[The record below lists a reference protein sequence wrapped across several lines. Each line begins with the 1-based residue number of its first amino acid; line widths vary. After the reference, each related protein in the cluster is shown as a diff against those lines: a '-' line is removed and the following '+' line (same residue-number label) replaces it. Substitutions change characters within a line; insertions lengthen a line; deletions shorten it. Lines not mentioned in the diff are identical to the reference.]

1 MIESSIIAGLV
12 GGISRLAPE
21 VVKIFSKKTDQA
33 HELALLK
40 AEMEFAKI
48 RGEIDMKKTEAS
60 MTISELDAIGK
71 AFQEQST
78 TAAQGG
84 KFVSAISALVRPLV
98 TYWFMTLYS
107 LVKVTTMYSGLAE
120 GGSWKEIVV
129 ANWTNDDM
137 SLLTMILS
145 FYFVGR
151 VYDRVKKP
159 Q

>member
-33 HELALLK
+33 HELALLQ

-60 MTISELDAIGK
+60 MTISELDAIGR

-98 TYWFMTLYS
+98 TYWFVTLYS
-107 LVKVTTMYSGLAE
+107 MVKIATMVQGLQA
-120 GGSWKEIVV
+120 GNNWKEVLIQ
-129 ANWTNDDM
+129 NWTVDDM

-145 FYFVGR
+145 FWFVGR
-151 VYDRVKKP
+151 VYERTKK
-159 Q
+159 